1 MKIAFGVH
9 CATLAQPRRLTYA
22 ELMPRVTTSARR
34 RLDGPWTDNRGLR
47 PFTPTRLMVLIV
59 LFVGGLL
66 LAAWLTGDLHL

>member
-1 MKIAFGVH
+1 M
-9 CATLAQPRRLTYA
+9 R
-22 ELMPRVTTSARR
+22 RVTTSARR

-47 PFTPTRLMVLIV
+47 PLTPTRLMVVIL